1 MKNNQ
6 DPNGYTGTD
15 YDIKAEVKAAFEM
28 AREALI
34 RDYMYMGTQTDP
46 QHGFEYLMFKH
57 IETREYIKIPKRG

>member
-15 YDIKAEVKAAFEM
+15 YDIKSEVQAAFEM

-34 RDYMYMGTQTDP
+34 RDYMYMGTQTDL
-46 QHGFEYLMFKH
+46 QHGFEYLAFKH